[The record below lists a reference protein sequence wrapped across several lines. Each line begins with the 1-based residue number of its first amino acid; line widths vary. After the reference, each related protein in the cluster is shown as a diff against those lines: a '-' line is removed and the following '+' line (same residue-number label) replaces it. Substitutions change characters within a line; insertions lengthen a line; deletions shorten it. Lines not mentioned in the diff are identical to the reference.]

1 MFKDLKQIIA
11 ILIILS
17 LVVFTIFAFTLP
29 DEKIQVTDKN
39 EKHPNSI
46 IKPLYWNGEKLF
58 PYSDDY
64 LEESSKRAYDEAISL
79 YDKEKYDEA
88 LQYIEFSDY
97 ILPTAKNSDQACI
110 IFQDIKK
117 FEEAIPWCKQA
128 YQLGNELSLVGLALA
143 YRGVKNYD
151 EAINYLNIGI
161 EKNIKN
167 SSNVLG
173 LVYSEKGDYKEA
185 EKWFLKAI
193 KDEPYNSR
201 AHNNISSF
209 YIEDLKDNVKG
220 AAHAIAGI
228 DNVFDVYSVATLL
241 VMEYKIPLED
251 LQEAYKLQLTS
262 PDFPIRFKE
271 KGRRVGFLTKEDYQS
286 VIDRRNNL
294 KWREQETIKY
304 EEAQRKIAKEF
315 NERVQRDIE
324 EKEKQQK
331 ENER

>member
-1 MFKDLKQIIA
+1 MNNIIK
-11 ILIILS
+11 LIALVIISLS
-17 LVVFTIFAFTLP
+17 FTAC
-29 DEKIQVTDKN
+29 DNKKKSNYVTEYNK
-39 EKHPNSI
+39 KHPKSVI
-46 IKPLYWNGEKLF
+46 EPLYWDGKEKLF
-58 PYSDDY
+58 SNFDQE
-64 LEESSKRAYDEAISL
+64 LEAGANRAYDISISL
-79 YDKEKYDEA
+79 YEENKFEEAIKY
-88 LQYIEFSDY
+88 LEFSDY
-97 ILPTAKNSDQACI
+97 IIPTAKNSDQACI

-128 YQLGNELSLVGLALA
+128 YELGNELSLVGLALA

-185 EKWFLKAI
+185 EKWYLKAI

-228 DNVFDVYSVATLL
+228 DNVFDVLSVSDLL
-241 VMEYKIPLED
+241 IIEYKIPLED

-271 KGRRVGFLTKEDYQS
+271 KGRRVGFLTKEDYQE
-286 VIDRRNNL
+286 VIDDYHEDKR
-294 KWREQETIKY
+294 REQETIKY
-304 EEAQRKIAKEF
+304 EEAQRRIAKEF